1 MSDRNARFGFI
12 LFFVYLIFYG
22 GFVFL
27 SAFSPDSME
36 ATPIDGINLAV
47 IYGFALIIVAFV
59 LALVYGAVCGLS
71 KQAGEEE

>member
-1 MSDRNARFGFI
+1 MSDRNARFGLI

-27 SAFSPDSME
+27 SAFSPESME

-71 KQAGEEE
+71 KQAGEEK